1 MKNKVLVS
9 FISLAMAGLL
19 AVSCAGCGEN
29 KTDNTSEAQT
39 TAATTAAAES
49 ETKNID
55 YMAIVNKTHKLPDD
69 WEMNLKTV
77 RMMNSIKDSVEVE
90 AKAYDA
96 YKKLKKDLKKDGIK
110 VDLDSARRSVSEQ
123 QRIMDDF
130 TKKYGKDYA
139 LKTVAQPGYSEHH
152 TGLALDLYLIK
163 NGKDITENEDMIKYT
178 GTWAKI
184 HKKLAKYG
192 FILRYLKDKE
202 HITGYGYEPWHIRY
216 IDNADA
222 AKLIMSKGITF
233 EEYRGIAS
241 GNKVK
246 IDYATSAIYSQD
258 ELKDAVIQVKCKFA
272 AWDGCELKSI
282 TYAGDSE
289 VNDENLKKLNKE
301 NPDGKYTK
309 IAKFLMDFKTPKDN
323 KNEDLKADK
332 NYKDYEWWLA
342 KTKEGWEIVS
352 YGEK

>member
-1 MKNKVLVS
+1 
-9 FISLAMAGLL
+9 
-19 AVSCAGCGEN
+19 
-29 KTDNTSEAQT
+29 
-39 TAATTAAAES
+39 
-49 ETKNID
+49 
-55 YMAIVNKTHKLPDD
+55 
-69 WEMNLKTV
+69 
-77 RMMNSIKDSVEVE
+77 
-90 AKAYDA
+90 
-96 YKKLKKDLKKDGIK
+96 
-110 VDLDSARRSVSEQ
+110 
-123 QRIMDDF
+123 MDDF

-222 AKLIMSKGITF
+222 AKFIMSKGITF

-246 IDYATSAIYSQD
+246 IDYGTSAIYSQD

-301 NPDGKYTK
+301 NPDGKYDK

-323 KNEDLKADK
+323 KNEDLQADK

-342 KTKEGWEIVS
+342 KTKEGWEIIS